1 MAQTLFGQAPLR
13 GAVVQSSGGGAKR
26 LPQSN
31 VAQTVLGQG
40 AATIAEGLS
49 GLMASNSA
57 NKINKHITSM
67 KKKMEVWEV
76 SELRPTELKNKRRMA
91 LNDIE
96 KDVNPTEFRKISDAS
111 IYTPGRKVE
120 SIDGR
125 MIVTDKAGNIL
136 NQDPKN
142 PINAID
148 KQLEALE
155 EVRKIAPAAFEAGNG
170 FIEDIKDPILKSRAS
185 NQMLEVVT
193 PRIRNLIN
201 TLGQVGGPA
210 GYSLE
215 GVVNVSDIKAR
226 SVEANGDIQN
236 KYNLIVSAMLDPS
249 ITNAFQNPDG
259 RVAFDRLPTMIRAV
273 NDAVR
278 SAFMADPDIF
288 KYGGMNSATLDKMLS
303 DGVAVARTMSE
314 EIKKTGSYG
323 TKLSAMTQVK
333 EHFTL
338 KTDLQ
343 YAEYL
348 QTLPPDIRI
357 IMQSDKAMAAVS
369 SAIAIYKLSGGSGQI
384 LAGRLVEHTLLNG
397 HSASLTEMENNKFNS
412 NSLGNMLRMAN
423 DINIM
428 TTTNLNRLK
437 AQAERAKK
445 ETTKSGIKSELNGI
459 INNVEKRLKD
469 ATTIDDVNL
478 IINPPKS

>member
-1 MAQTLFGQAPLR
+1 
-13 GAVVQSSGGGAKR
+13 
-26 LPQSN
+26 
-31 VAQTVLGQG
+31 
-40 AATIAEGLS
+40 
-49 GLMASNSA
+49 
-57 NKINKHITSM
+57 
-67 KKKMEVWEV
+67 
-76 SELRPTELKNKRRMA
+76 
-91 LNDIE
+91 
-96 KDVNPTEFRKISDAS
+96 
-111 IYTPGRKVE
+111 
-120 SIDGR
+120 
-125 MIVTDKAGNIL
+125 
-136 NQDPKN
+136 
-142 PINAID
+142 
-148 KQLEALE
+148 
-155 EVRKIAPAAFEAGNG
+155 
-170 FIEDIKDPILKSRAS
+170 
-185 NQMLEVVT
+185 
-193 PRIRNLIN
+193 
-201 TLGQVGGPA
+201 
-210 GYSLE
+210 
-215 GVVNVSDIKAR
+215 
-226 SVEANGDIQN
+226 
-236 KYNLIVSAMLDPS
+236 
-249 ITNAFQNPDG
+249 
-259 RVAFDRLPTMIRAV
+259 MIRAV

>member
-1 MAQTLFGQAPLR
+1 
-13 GAVVQSSGGGAKR
+13 
-26 LPQSN
+26 
-31 VAQTVLGQG
+31 
-40 AATIAEGLS
+40 
-49 GLMASNSA
+49 
-57 NKINKHITSM
+57 
-67 KKKMEVWEV
+67 
-76 SELRPTELKNKRRMA
+76 
-91 LNDIE
+91 
-96 KDVNPTEFRKISDAS
+96 
-111 IYTPGRKVE
+111 
-120 SIDGR
+120 